1 MMNTKRRRKT
11 VGQAIVEFALSATVI
26 FLLLAAAVDLGLIFF
41 TLQALRA
48 AAQEG
53 ATYGSY
59 PVVVTNSSGQVT
71 AVTLNYAEIFHR
83 IRTAGGTR
91 PMGVAN
97 LLDLNGD
104 GVDDANQT
112 AVFNASNPT
121 NPNGFVIIENPKG
134 ANPANLSGT
143 CATTTARRDM
153 RNAGQNCWIRV
164 TIRYRYRLF
173 FPFAPAFGRE
183 IILRVTHTMPIR
195 SQFVG

>member
-71 AVTLNYAEIFHR
+71 AVTLNYAEIFRR

>member
-1 MMNTKRRRKT
+1 MKQRRKT
-11 VGQAIVEFALSATVI
+11 TGQAIVEFALSATVI
-26 FLLLAAAVDLGLIFF
+26 FLLLSAAVDLGLIFF
-41 TLQALRA
+41 TMQALRA

-59 PVVVTNSSGQVT
+59 PLVVTNSSGQVT
-71 AVTLNYAEIFHR
+71 EVRLNYREIFNR

-91 PMGVAN
+91 PTGVAN

-104 GVDDANQT
+104 GIDDANQT

-134 ANPANLSGT
+134 PNPANLSGT
-143 CATTTARRDM
+143 CSTTTPRTDM

-173 FPFAPAFGRE
+173 FPFAPAFGQE

>member
-1 MMNTKRRRKT
+1 MKQRRKT
-11 VGQAIVEFALSATVI
+11 TGQAIVEFALSATVI
-26 FLLLAAAVDLGLIFF
+26 FLLLSAAVDLGLIFF
-41 TLQALRA
+41 TMQALRA

-59 PVVVTNSSGQVT
+59 PLVVTNSSGQVT
-71 AVTLNYAEIFHR
+71 EVRLNYREIFNR
-83 IRTAGGTR
+83 IRTAGGSR
-91 PMGVAN
+91 PTGVAN

-104 GVDDANQT
+104 GIDDANQS

-134 ANPANLSGT
+134 PNPANLSGT
-143 CATTTARRDM
+143 CSTTTPRTDM

-173 FPFAPAFGRE
+173 FPFAPAFGQE

>member
-1 MMNTKRRRKT
+1 MKQRRKT
-11 VGQAIVEFALSATVI
+11 TGQAIVEFALSATVI
-26 FLLLAAAVDLGLIFF
+26 FLLLSAAVDLGLIFF
-41 TLQALRA
+41 TMQALRA

-59 PVVVTNSSGQVT
+59 PLVVTNSSGQVT
-71 AVTLNYAEIFHR
+71 EVRLNYREIFNR
-83 IRTAGGTR
+83 IRTAGGSR
-91 PMGVAN
+91 PTGVAN

-104 GVDDANQT
+104 GIDDANQS

-134 ANPANLSGT
+134 ANPANLSGS
-143 CATTTARRDM
+143 CSTTTPRTDM
-153 RNAGQNCWIRV
+153 RNAGRNCWIRV

-173 FPFAPAFGRE
+173 FPFAPAFGQE
-183 IILRVTHTMPIR
+183 VILRVTHTMPIR

>member
-1 MMNTKRRRKT
+1 MKQRRKT
-11 VGQAIVEFALSATVI
+11 TGQAIVEFALSVTVI
-26 FLLLAAAVDLGLIFF
+26 FLLLSAAVDLGLIFF
-41 TLQALRA
+41 TMQALRA

-59 PVVVTNSSGQVT
+59 PLVVTNGRGQVT
-71 AVTLNYAEIFHR
+71 EVRLNYREIFNR

-91 PMGVAN
+91 PTGVAN

-104 GVDDANQT
+104 GIDDANQS

-134 ANPANLSGT
+134 PNPANLSGS
-143 CATTTARRDM
+143 CSTTTPRTDM

-173 FPFAPAFGRE
+173 FPFAPAFGQE

>member
-71 AVTLNYAEIFHR
+71 AVTLNYTEIFRR
-83 IRTAGGTR
+83 IRTAGGTQ

-143 CATTTARRDM
+143 CATTTPRVDM

-173 FPFAPAFGRE
+173 FPFAPAFGQE

>member
-1 MMNTKRRRKT
+1 MKQRRKT
-11 VGQAIVEFALSATVI
+11 TGQAIVEFALSATVI
-26 FLLLAAAVDLGLIFF
+26 FLLLSAAVDLGLIFF
-41 TLQALRA
+41 TMQALRA

-59 PVVVTNSSGQVT
+59 PLVVTNSSGQVT
-71 AVTLNYAEIFHR
+71 EVRLNYREIFNR
-83 IRTAGGTR
+83 IRTAGGSR
-91 PMGVAN
+91 PTGVAN

-104 GVDDANQT
+104 GIDDANQS

-134 ANPANLSGT
+134 ANPANLSGS
-143 CATTTARRDM
+143 CSTTTPRTDM
-153 RNAGQNCWIRV
+153 RNAGRNCWIRV

-173 FPFAPAFGRE
+173 FPFAPAFGQE

>member
-1 MMNTKRRRKT
+1 MKQRRKT
-11 VGQAIVEFALSATVI
+11 TGQAIVEFALSATVI
-26 FLLLAAAVDLGLIFF
+26 FLLLSAAVDLGLIFF
-41 TLQALRA
+41 TMQALRA

-59 PVVVTNSSGQVT
+59 PLVVTNSSGQVT
-71 AVTLNYAEIFHR
+71 EVRLNYREIFNR

-91 PMGVAN
+91 PTGVAN

-104 GVDDANQT
+104 GIDDANQT
-112 AVFNASNPT
+112 AVFNPNNPT

-134 ANPANLSGT
+134 PNPADLSGT
-143 CATTTARRDM
+143 CSTTTPRTDM

-173 FPFAPAFGRE
+173 FPFAPAFGQE

>member
-1 MMNTKRRRKT
+1 MKQRRKT
-11 VGQAIVEFALSATVI
+11 TGQAIVEFALSATVI
-26 FLLLAAAVDLGLIFF
+26 FLLLSAAVDLGLIFF
-41 TLQALRA
+41 TMQALRA

-59 PVVVTNSSGQVT
+59 PLVVTNSSGRVT
-71 AVTLNYAEIFHR
+71 EVRLNYREIFNR

-91 PMGVAN
+91 PTGVAN

-104 GVDDANQT
+104 GIDDANQT
-112 AVFNASNPT
+112 AVFNPNNPT

-134 ANPANLSGT
+134 ANPANLSGS
-143 CATTTARRDM
+143 CSTTTPRTDM
-153 RNAGQNCWIRV
+153 RNAGRNCWIRV

-173 FPFAPAFGRE
+173 FPFAPAFGQE

>member
-1 MMNTKRRRKT
+1 MKQRRKT
-11 VGQAIVEFALSATVI
+11 TGQAIVEFALSATVI
-26 FLLLAAAVDLGLIFF
+26 FLLLSAAVDLGLIFF
-41 TLQALRA
+41 TMQALRA

-59 PVVVTNSSGQVT
+59 PLVVTDNRGRVT
-71 AVTLNYAEIFHR
+71 EVRLNHPEIFRR

-91 PMGVAN
+91 PTGVAN

-104 GVDDANQT
+104 GIDDANQT
-112 AVFNASNPT
+112 AVFNPNNPT

-134 ANPANLSGT
+134 PNPANLSGT
-143 CATTTARRDM
+143 CSTTTPRTDM

-173 FPFAPAFGRE
+173 FPFAPAFGQE

>member
-1 MMNTKRRRKT
+1 MKQRRKT
-11 VGQAIVEFALSATVI
+11 SGQAIVEFALSATVI
-26 FLLLAAAVDLGLIFF
+26 FLLLSAAVDLGLIFF
-41 TLQALRA
+41 TMQALRA

-59 PVVVTNSSGQVT
+59 PLVVTNSSGQVT
-71 AVTLNYAEIFHR
+71 EVRLNYREIFNR

-91 PMGVAN
+91 PTGVAN

-104 GVDDANQT
+104 GIDDANQT
-112 AVFNASNPT
+112 AVFNPSNPT

-134 ANPANLSGT
+134 ANPANLSGSCST
-143 CATTTARRDM
+143 RTPRTDM

-173 FPFAPAFGRE
+173 FPFAPAFGQE

>member
-1 MMNTKRRRKT
+1 MKQRRKT
-11 VGQAIVEFALSATVI
+11 TGQAIVEFALSATVI
-26 FLLLAAAVDLGLIFF
+26 FLLLSAAVDLGLIFF
-41 TLQALRA
+41 TMQALRA

-59 PVVVTNSSGQVT
+59 PLVVTNSSGQVT
-71 AVTLNYAEIFHR
+71 EVRLNYREIFNR

-91 PMGVAN
+91 PTGVAN

-104 GVDDANQT
+104 GIDDANQT
-112 AVFNASNPT
+112 AVFNPNNPT

-134 ANPANLSGT
+134 PNPANLSGT
-143 CATTTARRDM
+143 CSTTTPRTDM

-173 FPFAPAFGRE
+173 FPFAPAFGQE

>member
-1 MMNTKRRRKT
+1 MKQRRKT
-11 VGQAIVEFALSATVI
+11 TGQAIVEFALSATVI
-26 FLLLAAAVDLGLIFF
+26 FLLLSAAVDLGLIFF
-41 TLQALRA
+41 TMQALRA

-59 PVVVTNSSGQVT
+59 PLVVTNSSGQVT
-71 AVTLNYAEIFHR
+71 EVRLNYREIFNR

-91 PMGVAN
+91 PTGVAN

-104 GVDDANQT
+104 GIDDANQS

-134 ANPANLSGT
+134 PNPANLSGT
-143 CATTTARRDM
+143 CSTTTPRTDM

-173 FPFAPAFGRE
+173 FPFAPAFGQE

>member
-1 MMNTKRRRKT
+1 MKQRRKT
-11 VGQAIVEFALSATVI
+11 TGQAIVEFALSATVI
-26 FLLLAAAVDLGLIFF
+26 FLLLSAAVDLGLIFF
-41 TLQALRA
+41 TMQALRA

-59 PVVVTNSSGQVT
+59 PLVITNSSGQVSE
-71 AVTLNYAEIFHR
+71 VRLNYREIFNR

-91 PMGVAN
+91 PTGVAN

-104 GVDDANQT
+104 GFDDAVQT
-112 AVFNASNPT
+112 SVFDPSNPT

-134 ANPANLSGT
+134 SNPANLSGT
-143 CATTTARRDM
+143 CSTRTPRTDM

-173 FPFAPAFGRE
+173 FPFAPAFGQE

>member
-1 MMNTKRRRKT
+1 MQSTRRRKT
-11 VGQAIVEFALSATVI
+11 AGQAIVEFALSATVI
-26 FLLLAAAVDLGLIFF
+26 FLLLSAAVDLGLIFF

-59 PVVVTNSSGQVT
+59 PIIVTNSSGQVT
-71 AVTLNYAEIFHR
+71 AVQLNYSEIYRR
-83 IRTAGGTR
+83 IRFAGGDR
-91 PMGVAN
+91 PSGIAN
-97 LLDLNGD
+97 LFDLNGD
-104 GVDDANQT
+104 GIDDDRQGS
-112 AVFNASNPT
+112 VIFNPSNPT

-134 ANPANLSGT
+134 PNPANLSGT
-143 CATTTARRDM
+143 CATTTPRVDM

-183 IILRVTHTMPIR
+183 IILRVTHTMPVR

>member
-1 MMNTKRRRKT
+1 MPKKHRRKT
-11 VGQAIVEFALSATVI
+11 VGQALVEFALSATVI

-41 TLQALRA
+41 TLQALRV

-59 PVVVTNSSGQVT
+59 PVVVTSGGQVT
-71 AVTLNYAEIFHR
+71 AVRLNYEEIYRR
-83 IRTAGGTR
+83 IRFSGGAN
-91 PMGVAN
+91 PSGIAN
-97 LLDLNGD
+97 LFDLNGD
-104 GVDDANQT
+104 GIDDVNQP
-112 AVFNASNPT
+112 AVFNPNNPT

-134 ANPANLSGT
+134 SNPSNLSGT
-143 CATTTARRDM
+143 CATTTPRVDM

-164 TIRYRYRLF
+164 TVRYRYRLF

>member
-1 MMNTKRRRKT
+1 MKQRRKT
-11 VGQAIVEFALSATVI
+11 TGQAIVEFALSATVI
-26 FLLLAAAVDLGLIFF
+26 FLLLSAAVDLGLIFF
-41 TLQALRA
+41 TMQALRA

-59 PVVVTNSSGQVT
+59 PLVVTNGRGQVT
-71 AVTLNYAEIFHR
+71 EVRLNYREIFNR

-91 PMGVAN
+91 PTGVAN

-104 GVDDANQT
+104 GIDDANQS

-134 ANPANLSGT
+134 PNPANLSGT
-143 CATTTARRDM
+143 CSTTTPRTDM

-173 FPFAPAFGRE
+173 FPFAPAFGQE

>member
-1 MMNTKRRRKT
+1 MKQRRKT
-11 VGQAIVEFALSATVI
+11 SGQAIVEFALSATVI
-26 FLLLAAAVDLGLIFF
+26 FLLLSAAVDLGLIFF
-41 TLQALRA
+41 TMQALRA

-59 PVVVTNSSGQVT
+59 PLVVTNSSGQVT
-71 AVTLNYAEIFHR
+71 EVRLNYREIFNR
-83 IRTAGGTR
+83 IRTAGGSR
-91 PMGVAN
+91 PTGVAN

-104 GVDDANQT
+104 GIDDANQS

-134 ANPANLSGT
+134 PNPANLSGT
-143 CATTTARRDM
+143 CSTTTPRTDM

-173 FPFAPAFGRE
+173 FPFAPAFGQE

>member
-1 MMNTKRRRKT
+1 MAQRRRKT
-11 VGQAIVEFALSATVI
+11 VGQALVEFALSATVI
-26 FLLLAAAVDLGLIFF
+26 FFLLAAAVDLGLIFF

-59 PVVVTNSSGQVT
+59 PLVVTDNNGQVT
-71 AVTLNYAEIFHR
+71 EVRLNYQEIFNR

-91 PMGVAN
+91 PSGVAN

-104 GVDDANQT
+104 GIDDAGQS
-112 AVFNASNPT
+112 AVFSASNPT

-134 ANPANLSGT
+134 PNPASLSGS
-143 CATTTARRDM
+143 CATSTPRVDM

-164 TIRYRYRLF
+164 TVRYRYQFF
-173 FPFAPAFGRE
+173 FPFALGRE
-183 IILRVTHTMPIR
+183 IILPVTYTMPIR

>member
-1 MMNTKRRRKT
+1 MKQRRKT
-11 VGQAIVEFALSATVI
+11 TGQAIVEFALSATVI
-26 FLLLAAAVDLGLIFF
+26 FLLLSAAVDLGLIFF
-41 TLQALRA
+41 TMQALRA

-59 PVVVTNSSGQVT
+59 PLVVTNSSGQVT
-71 AVTLNYAEIFHR
+71 EVRLNYREIFNR

-91 PMGVAN
+91 PTGVAN

-104 GVDDANQT
+104 GIDDANQS

-134 ANPANLSGT
+134 PNPADLSGT
-143 CATTTARRDM
+143 CSTTTPRTDM

-173 FPFAPAFGRE
+173 FPFAPAFGQE

>member
-1 MMNTKRRRKT
+1 MKQRRKT
-11 VGQAIVEFALSATVI
+11 TGQAIVEFALSATVI
-26 FLLLAAAVDLGLIFF
+26 FLLLSAAVDLGLIFF
-41 TLQALRA
+41 TMQALRA

-59 PVVVTNSSGQVT
+59 PLVVTNSSGRVT
-71 AVTLNYAEIFHR
+71 EVRLNYREIFNR

-91 PMGVAN
+91 PTGVAN

-104 GVDDANQT
+104 GIDDANQT
-112 AVFNASNPT
+112 AVFNPNNPT

-134 ANPANLSGT
+134 ANPANLRGACS
-143 CATTTARRDM
+143 TTTPRTDM
-153 RNAGQNCWIRV
+153 RNAGRNCWIRV

-173 FPFAPAFGRE
+173 FPFAPAFGQE

>member
-1 MMNTKRRRKT
+1 MKQRRKT
-11 VGQAIVEFALSATVI
+11 SGQAIVEFALSATVI
-26 FLLLAAAVDLGLIFF
+26 FLLLSAAVDLGLIFF
-41 TLQALRA
+41 TMQALRA

-59 PVVVTNSSGQVT
+59 PLVVTNSSGQVT
-71 AVTLNYAEIFHR
+71 EVRLNYREIFNR

-91 PMGVAN
+91 PTGVAN

-104 GVDDANQT
+104 GIDDANQS

-134 ANPANLSGT
+134 PNPANLSGT
-143 CATTTARRDM
+143 CSTTTPRTDM

-173 FPFAPAFGRE
+173 FPFAPAFGQE

>member
-59 PVVVTNSSGQVT
+59 PVIITNSSGQVT
-71 AVTLNYAEIFHR
+71 EVRLNYSEIFRR
-83 IRTAGGTR
+83 IRTAGGTQ
-91 PMGVAN
+91 PVGVAN

-104 GVDDANQT
+104 GIDDANQT
-112 AVFNASNPT
+112 AVFNPNNPT
-121 NPNGFVIIENPKG
+121 NANGFVIIENPKG

-143 CATTTARRDM
+143 CATTRARVDM

-173 FPFAPAFGRE
+173 FPFAPAFGQE

>member
-1 MMNTKRRRKT
+1 MKSTRPRKT
-11 VGQAIVEFALSATVI
+11 AGQAIVEFALSTTVI
-26 FLLLAAAVDLGLIFF
+26 FLLLSAAVDLGLIFF

-59 PVVVTNSSGQVT
+59 PVIVTNSSGQVT
-71 AVTLNYAEIFHR
+71 AVRLNYREIYRR
-83 IRTAGGTR
+83 IRFAGGDR
-91 PMGVAN
+91 PSGIAN
-97 LLDLNGD
+97 LFDLNGD
-104 GVDDANQT
+104 GIDDAGQN
-112 AVFNASNPT
+112 AVFNASNPAD
-121 NPNGFVIIENPKG
+121 PNGFVIIENPKG
-134 ANPANLSGT
+134 PNPANLSGT
-143 CATTTARRDM
+143 CATTTPRVDM

>member
-1 MMNTKRRRKT
+1 MIKKRRHKT

-26 FLLLAAAVDLGLIFF
+26 FLLLSAAVDLGLIFF

-59 PVVVTNSSGQVT
+59 PLVVTNNSGQVT
-71 AVTLNYAEIFHR
+71 AVKLNYGEIFSR
-83 IRTAGGTR
+83 IRTAGGTQ
-91 PMGVAN
+91 PTGVAN

-104 GVDDANQT
+104 GIDDASQP
-112 AVFNASNPT
+112 AVFSESNPT

-134 ANPANLSGT
+134 ANPSNLSGT
-143 CATTTARRDM
+143 CATTTPRVDM

-164 TIRYRYRLF
+164 TIRYRYQLF

>member
-1 MMNTKRRRKT
+1 MKQRRKT
-11 VGQAIVEFALSATVI
+11 TGQAIVEFALSATVI
-26 FLLLAAAVDLGLIFF
+26 FLLLSAAVDLGLIFF
-41 TLQALRA
+41 TMQALRA

-59 PVVVTNSSGQVT
+59 PLVVTNSSGQVT
-71 AVTLNYAEIFHR
+71 EVRLNYREIFNR
-83 IRTAGGTR
+83 IRTAGGSR
-91 PMGVAN
+91 PTGVAN

-104 GVDDANQT
+104 GIDDANQT
-112 AVFNASNPT
+112 AVFNPNNPT

-134 ANPANLSGT
+134 PNPANLSGT
-143 CATTTARRDM
+143 CSTTTPRTDM

-173 FPFAPAFGRE
+173 FPFAPAFGQE

>member
-1 MMNTKRRRKT
+1 MVKQFRRKT
-11 VGQAIVEFALSATVI
+11 VGQALVEFALSATVI

-41 TLQALRA
+41 TLQALRV

-59 PVVVTNSSGQVT
+59 PEVVTVNGQVT
-71 AVTLNYAEIFHR
+71 AVRLKYEEIYKR
-83 IRTAGGTR
+83 IRFAGGST
-91 PMGVAN
+91 PSGVVN
-97 LLDLNGD
+97 LFDLNGD
-104 GVDDANQT
+104 GINDAGQT
-112 AVFNASNPT
+112 AVFDPNNPT

-134 ANPANLSGT
+134 SNPSNLSGT
-143 CATTTARRDM
+143 CATTTPRVDM

-164 TIRYRYRLF
+164 TVRYRYRLF

-183 IILRVTHTMPIR
+183 VILRVTHTMPIR

>member
-1 MMNTKRRRKT
+1 MKRRRKT
-11 VGQAIVEFALSATVI
+11 VGQALVEFALTATII
-26 FLLLAAAVDLGLIFF
+26 FLLLSAAVDLGLIFF

-71 AVTLNYAEIFHR
+71 EVRLNYEEIYRR
-83 IRTAGGTR
+83 IRTAGGTQ
-91 PMGVAN
+91 PVGVAN
-97 LLDLNGD
+97 LMDLNND
-104 GVDDANQT
+104 GVNDQLQLSLIFDKN
-112 AVFNASNPT
+112 NPT

-134 ANPANLSGT
+134 SNPANLSGT
-143 CATTTARRDM
+143 CATTTPRVDM

-173 FPFAPAFGRE
+173 FPFAPVLGRE

>member
-1 MMNTKRRRKT
+1 MKQRRKT
-11 VGQAIVEFALSATVI
+11 TGQAIVEFALSATVI
-26 FLLLAAAVDLGLIFF
+26 FLLLSAAVDLGLIFF
-41 TLQALRA
+41 TMQALRA

-53 ATYGSY
+53 ATFGSY
-59 PVVVTNSSGQVT
+59 PLVVTDDRGRVT
-71 AVTLNYAEIFHR
+71 EVRLNHPEIFRR
-83 IRTAGGTR
+83 IRTAGGTQ

-104 GVDDANQT
+104 GTDDANQRF
-112 AVFNASNPT
+112 VFDPDNPT
-121 NPNGFVIIENPKG
+121 NPDGFVIIENPQG
-134 ANPANLSGT
+134 ANPANLNGI
-143 CATTTARRDM
+143 CLTTIPHRDM

-173 FPFAPAFGRE
+173 FPFAPAFGQE

>member
-1 MMNTKRRRKT
+1 MKQRRKT
-11 VGQAIVEFALSATVI
+11 TGQAIVEFALSATVI
-26 FLLLAAAVDLGLIFF
+26 FLLLSAAVDLGLIFF
-41 TLQALRA
+41 TMQALRA

-59 PVVVTNSSGQVT
+59 PLVVTNRRGQVT
-71 AVTLNYAEIFHR
+71 EVRLNYREIFNR

-91 PMGVAN
+91 PTGVAN

-104 GVDDANQT
+104 GIDDANQT
-112 AVFNASNPT
+112 AVFNPNNPT

-134 ANPANLSGT
+134 ANPANLSGS
-143 CATTTARRDM
+143 CSTTTPRTDM

-173 FPFAPAFGRE
+173 FPFAPAFGQE

>member
-1 MMNTKRRRKT
+1 MKRRRKT
-11 VGQAIVEFALSATVI
+11 VGQALVEFALAATVI
-26 FLLLAAAVDLGLIFF
+26 FLLLSAAVDLGLIFF

-59 PVVVTNSSGQVT
+59 PVVVTNSNGQVT
-71 AVTLNYAEIFHR
+71 AVRLNYEKIYER
-83 IRTAGGTR
+83 IRLAGGTQR
-91 PMGVAN
+91 VGVAN
-97 LLDLNGD
+97 LMDLNND
-104 GVDDANQT
+104 GIDDTLQSSII
-112 AVFNASNPT
+112 FNPNNPT
-121 NPNGFVIIENPKG
+121 NPNGFVIIENPRG
-134 ANPANLSGT
+134 ADPTQLSGQ
-143 CATTTARRDM
+143 CSTTTPRVDM

-183 IILRVTHTMPIR
+183 ITLQVRHTMPIR

>member
-59 PVVVTNSSGQVT
+59 PVIITNSSGQVT
-71 AVTLNYAEIFHR
+71 EVRLNYSEIFRR
-83 IRTAGGTR
+83 IRTAGGTQ
-91 PMGVAN
+91 PVGVAN

-104 GVDDANQT
+104 GIDDANQT
-112 AVFNASNPT
+112 AVFNPNDPT
-121 NPNGFVIIENPKG
+121 NANGFVIIENPKG

-143 CATTTARRDM
+143 CATTRARVDM

-173 FPFAPAFGRE
+173 FPFAPAFGQE

>member
-1 MMNTKRRRKT
+1 MIKKHRRKT
-11 VGQAIVEFALSATVI
+11 VGQALVEFALAATII

-41 TLQALRA
+41 TLQALRV

-71 AVTLNYAEIFHR
+71 EVRLNYQEIFNR

-91 PMGVAN
+91 PSGVAN

-104 GVDDANQT
+104 GINDTAQT
-112 AVFNASNPT
+112 IVFNPNNPT
-121 NPNGFVIIENPKG
+121 NPNGFVIIENPRG
-134 ANPANLSGT
+134 ANPTNLSGT
-143 CATTTARRDM
+143 CSTTTPRTDM

-164 TIRYRYRLF
+164 TVRYRYRLF
-173 FPFAPAFGRE
+173 FPLAPAFGRE

-195 SQFVG
+195 SQYVG

>member
-1 MMNTKRRRKT
+1 MKQRRKT
-11 VGQAIVEFALSATVI
+11 TGQAIVEFALSATVI
-26 FLLLAAAVDLGLIFF
+26 FLLLSAAVDLGLIFF
-41 TLQALRA
+41 TMQALRA

-59 PVVVTNSSGQVT
+59 PLVVTNSSGRVT
-71 AVTLNYAEIFHR
+71 EVRLNHSEIFRR
-83 IRTAGGTR
+83 IRTAGGTQ

-104 GVDDANQT
+104 GIDDANQS

-134 ANPANLSGT
+134 PNPANLSGS
-143 CATTTARRDM
+143 CSTTTRRTDM

-173 FPFAPAFGRE
+173 FPFAPAFGQE

>member
-1 MMNTKRRRKT
+1 MKQRRKT
-11 VGQAIVEFALSATVI
+11 TGQAIVEFALSATVI
-26 FLLLAAAVDLGLIFF
+26 FLLLSAAVDLGLIFF
-41 TLQALRA
+41 TMQALRA

-59 PVVVTNSSGQVT
+59 PLVVTNSSGQVT
-71 AVTLNYAEIFHR
+71 EVRLDYREIFNR

-91 PMGVAN
+91 PTGVAN

-104 GVDDANQT
+104 GIDDANQT
-112 AVFNASNPT
+112 AVFNPNNPT

-134 ANPANLSGT
+134 PNPANLSGT
-143 CATTTARRDM
+143 CSTTTPRTDM

-173 FPFAPAFGRE
+173 FPFAPAFGQE